1 MNPDAPK
8 KTALLLVELGQPKE
22 PTPWER
28 LLLAWHGPPPQVKLE
43 TFELHPDRAIAAS
56 AVYEALAAAVQRLAV
71 PGVKLTTRPLPEAGP
86 LGADRLYLSVRR
98 EFSEFLVCVA
108 PVGVSTFVSVR
119 SVDRFPHVRWLHYL
133 VAFGVFAGLGGA
145 LLVALTLLQAIV
157 GLLLV
162 VTFLWSVARYAKTS
176 DGWFAEQLPELP
188 VFGPLYLRWFRPD
201 TFYRQD
207 LHQAFTGLV
216 RRAVQGVL
224 AGLDDTQP
232 MRPVGGQPTGS

>member
-56 AVYEALAAAVQRLAV
+56 AVYEALAAAVRRLEV

-119 SVDRFPHVRWLHYL
+119 SLDRFPHVRWLHYL
-133 VAFGVFAGLGGA
+133 VAFGVFAGLAGA
-145 LLVALTLLQAIV
+145 LLVALTLLQT
-157 GLLLV
+157 LV
-162 VTFLWSVARYAKTS
+162 VLALAVTFLWSVARYAKTS
-176 DGWFAEQLPELP
+176 EGGWAERLPELP
-188 VFGPLYLRWFRPD
+188 VLGPLYLRWFRPD

-207 LHQAFTGLV
+207 VHQAFTGLV

-232 MRPVGGQPTGS
+232 LRPVGGQPTVP